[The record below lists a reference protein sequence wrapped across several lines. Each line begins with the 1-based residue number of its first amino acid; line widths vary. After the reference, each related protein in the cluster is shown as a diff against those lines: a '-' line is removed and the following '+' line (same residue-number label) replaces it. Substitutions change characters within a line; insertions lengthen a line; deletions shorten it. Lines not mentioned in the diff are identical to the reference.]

1 LEQAVHSPLRSALI
15 DAYREELQNRY
26 QLQNVRRFDE
36 FGQLSDEKI
45 TALRNF
51 FLDHIYPPSQKRELL
66 DDAFDHMGAV
76 ITSPRRLKPL
86 MGAVF
91 KSLWTIARMFPAA
104 VRTGVTTLE
113 AYLETRRLEK
123 LMLEYAEA
131 HDFTPDDLDQ
141 HENIVAM
148 VAGLPDGEVMKFL
161 SEVIRLFKALSNVK
175 LLAAARDIMD
185 RSIEVMES
193 RSDIYEEHEVA
204 GLQLGREIIAGGVE
218 LFNQLEPDEFPIII
232 RGIET
237 IELDWFERILEEA
250 ESE

>member
-1 LEQAVHSPLRSALI
+1 MEQAIHSPLRNALI
-15 DAYREELQNRY
+15 DAYRVELRNRY
-26 QLQNVRRFDE
+26 QLKNVRRFDE
-36 FGQLSDEKI
+36 FAELSDDKI
-45 TALRNF
+45 KALRDF
-51 FLDHIYPPSQKRELL
+51 FLDHIYPPSKKRELL
-66 DDAFDHMGAV
+66 DDAFDNMGTV

-123 LMLEYAEA
+123 LMLEYAEENDYA
-131 HDFTPDDLDQ
+131 PEDLSK

-161 SEVIRLFKALSNVK
+161 HEVIRLFKSLSNVK
-175 LLAAARDIMD
+175 LLAAARDIME

-193 RSDIYEEHEVA
+193 RTDIYEENEVA
-204 GLQLGREIIAGGVE
+204 GLQLGYEIIAGGVD
-218 LFNQLEPDEFPIII
+218 LFTQLEPEEFPVVIK
-232 RGIET
+232 GIET
-237 IELDWFERILEEA
+237 IELDWYERILEEA
-250 ESE
+250 NP